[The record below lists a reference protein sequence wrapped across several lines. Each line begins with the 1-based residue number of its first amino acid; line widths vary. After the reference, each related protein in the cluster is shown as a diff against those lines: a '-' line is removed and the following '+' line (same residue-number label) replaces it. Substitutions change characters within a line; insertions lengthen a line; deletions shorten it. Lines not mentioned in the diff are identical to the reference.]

1 MKFYMTLGSG
11 QPYYPGYFV
20 CIADNELEARQ
31 LTSAVLNSR
40 WCGTYDALDKVH
52 PMDRLQRGYITKEY
66 GITVTNEILM
76 EPLDE

>member
-1 MKFYMTLGSG
+1 
-11 QPYYPGYFV
+11 
-20 CIADNELEARQ
+20 
-31 LTSAVLNSR
+31 VLNSR